1 MILAVT
7 TQEAEVIKFAQIDG
21 NISLV
26 LRSTADC
33 QAPSPGPSESASPSP
48 SPTPAAFP
56 SATPTPVSSCPVVTT
71 TGITLRK
78 LIDDLGVLPP
88 QLVEVIQPT
97 PYPQVAP

>member
-26 LRSTADC
+26 LRSSDDC

-48 SPTPAAFP
+48 SPPAAFP
-56 SATPTPVSSCPVVTT
+56 SATPTPTSSCPVVTT